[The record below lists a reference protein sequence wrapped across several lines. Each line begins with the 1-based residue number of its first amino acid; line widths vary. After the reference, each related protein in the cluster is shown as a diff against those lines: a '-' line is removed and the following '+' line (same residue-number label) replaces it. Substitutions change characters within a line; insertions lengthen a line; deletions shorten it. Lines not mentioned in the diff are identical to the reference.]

1 MEQKWSEC
9 KIHNKKKEKG
19 SKKGEYSK
27 TKLARI
33 PIAMEDSP
41 PPLLIDDS
49 NSSNEDFCV
58 PSNLV
63 KKSGS

>member
-33 PIAMEDSP
+33 PIAMSMT
-41 PPLLIDDS
+41 IDQS
-49 NSSNEDFCV
+49 VSEEYLGMHLYNREWT
-58 PSNLV
+58 PS
-63 KKSGS
+63 GR